1 MIDRKPVQL
10 AFVFG
15 ATTGLYAASLAVVT
29 GLQADHDRAV
39 AALRAPVAADVGA
52 LGDANDR
59 LAAELD
65 RAVATYA
72 AAADAYTGATE
83 ALVAHEARLAELRR
97 PGHQGDRIG
106 FGAAAWRADAA
117 RRTGGD
123 PLGAQG
129 PRDHRSL
136 LSSSR

>member
-1 MIDRKPVQL
+1 LIDRKPIQL

-59 LAAELD
+59 LAADLD

-72 AAADAYTGATE
+72 AAATRTPGRPKPT
-83 ALVAHEARLAELRR
+83 AHEARLAELGALVPKV
-97 PGHQGDRIG
+97 PGSASALPRGVPMPH
-106 FGAAAWRADAA
+106 AA
-117 RRTGGD
+117 RAATRSAPKAHATTG
-123 PLGAQG
+123 A
-129 PRDHRSL
+129 S
-136 LSSSR
+136 

>member
-1 MIDRKPVQL
+1 LIDRKPVQL

-72 AAADAYTGATE
+72 TAADAYTEATE
-83 ALVAHEARLAELRR
+83 ALVAHEARLAEL
-97 PGHQGDRIG
+97 
-106 FGAAAWRADAA
+106 GALVTKVTGSASALPRGVPMPRAA
-117 RRTGGD
+117 RAATRSAPKAHATTG
-123 PLGAQG
+123 A
-129 PRDHRSL
+129 S
-136 LSSSR
+136 

>member
-15 ATTGLYAASLAVVT
+15 ATTGLYAASLALVA

-39 AALRAPVAADVGA
+39 AAIRAPVAADVGA

-65 RAVATYA
+65 RAVAMYND
-72 AAADAYTGATE
+72 AADAYTLATE
-83 ALVAHEARLAELRR
+83 AIVAHEAGLAELGTVVTKVTGSASALPRGVAMPR
-97 PGHQGDRIG
+97 ASRAATRAAPKAHATT
-106 FGAAAWRADAA
+106 GA
-117 RRTGGD
+117 
-123 PLGAQG
+123 
-129 PRDHRSL
+129 S
-136 LSSSR
+136 